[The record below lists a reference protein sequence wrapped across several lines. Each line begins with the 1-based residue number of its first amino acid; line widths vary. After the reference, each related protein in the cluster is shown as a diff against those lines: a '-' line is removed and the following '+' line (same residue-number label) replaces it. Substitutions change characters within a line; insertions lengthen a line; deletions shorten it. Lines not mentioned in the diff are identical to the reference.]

1 MPLMSSIRNRALLVS
16 LVALL
21 LALWVLKTALGMAG
35 AAIRFVVI
43 IGVALIAIGWITSK
57 VGSGRRR

>member
-1 MPLMSSIRNRALLVS
+1 MALLTSIRNRAILIG

-43 IGVALIAIGWITSK
+43 IGVALLAIGWITSK
-57 VGSGRRR
+57 VGRGRRR